1 MNERIMRRL
10 MKIDQRVGIV
20 GGNGWLGSAMAQ
32 AALSTGVL
40 TPENLTISSRSG
52 IGDALKT
59 SGANWTSNNEELV
72 KRSDLVVLS
81 VRPAQFSQIAANLS
95 GKLVV
100 SVMAGISCSEIASQ
114 THASRIVRA
123 MPNAA
128 AAIRKSFTPWF
139 ATKNVSAADRAAVQ
153 TFFEACGEPA
163 EVQAESDIDYCAVM
177 TGTGAAFPSLLAEAM
192 ITNAI
197 AHGLPPGFAAKA
209 AKGVICNA
217 SQLLANPNES
227 SARIVREMI
236 DYGGLTA
243 AALKTML
250 ARGFNEAVS
259 AGFEAALAR
268 GLSLASEGK
277 LMKGKQSN
285 G

>member
-1 MNERIMRRL
+1 MRL
-10 MKIDQRVGIV
+10 MKIDRRVGIV

-40 TPENLTISSRSG
+40 TPNNLTISSRSG
-52 IGDALKT
+52 LGDALKQ
-59 SGANWTSNNEELV
+59 SGAHWTSDNEELV
-72 KRSDLVVLS
+72 RRSDLVVLS
-81 VRPAQFSQIAANLS
+81 IRPAQFSQIAADMS

-100 SVMAGISCSEIASQ
+100 SVMAGISCNEIALRTRARQ
-114 THASRIVRA
+114 IVRA

-139 ATKNVSAADRAAVQ
+139 ATEDVSPADRTTVQ
-153 TFFEACGEPA
+153 AFFAACGEPA
-163 EVQAESDIDYCAVM
+163 EAPAEFDIDYCAVM

-192 ITNAI
+192 IADAVT
-197 AHGLPPGFAAKA
+197 HGLQPDFAAKA

-227 SARIVREMI
+227 SARIVSEMI

-243 AALKTML
+243 AALETML
-250 ARGFNEAVS
+250 ARGFNEVVS
-259 AGFEAALAR
+259 AGFAAALAR
-268 GLSLASEGK
+268 GMNIASKQIEGN
-277 LMKGKQSN
+277 GSN
-285 G
+285 AKNCSA

>member
-1 MNERIMRRL
+1 MRV
-10 MKIDQRVGIV
+10 DQKVGII

-32 AALSTGVL
+32 AALSAGVL
-40 TPENLTISSRSG
+40 SPGNLTISSRSG
-52 IGDALKT
+52 PGDALKN
-59 SGANWTSNNEELV
+59 SGAYWTSDNEELAR
-72 KRSDLVVLS
+72 RSALVVLS
-81 VRPAQFSQIAANLS
+81 VRPGQFGQIAANLS

-100 SVMAGISCSEIASQ
+100 SVMAGVSCNEIAAQ

-139 ATKNVSAADRAAVQ
+139 ATNDVTPADRAAVQ

-163 EVQAESDIDYCAVM
+163 EVQAESHIDYCAVL

-192 ITNAI
+192 IADAL
-197 AHGLPPGFAAKA
+197 AHGLSPDFATKA
-209 AKGVICNA
+209 AKGVICGA
-217 SQLLANPNES
+217 SQLLAKPGES
-227 SARIVREMI
+227 SQRIVREMI

-243 AALKTML
+243 AALTTML

-259 AGFEAALAR
+259 AGFEAGLER
-268 GLSLASEGK
+268 GLSLASENTVMRRK
-277 LMKGKQSN
+277 AN

>member
-1 MNERIMRRL
+1 MR
-10 MKIDQRVGIV
+10 IDQRVGII
-20 GGNGWLGSAMAQ
+20 GGNGWLGSALAQ

-40 TPENLTISSRSG
+40 TPGNLTISSRSG
-52 IGDALKT
+52 LGDALKG
-59 SGANWTSNNEELV
+59 SGAYWTSDNEELV
-72 KRSDLVVLS
+72 RRSDFVVLS
-81 VRPAQFSQIAANLS
+81 IRPAQFSRIAANMS
-95 GKLVV
+95 GKLAV
-100 SVMAGISCSEIASQ
+100 SVMAGISCDEIASR
-114 THASRIVRA
+114 TGASRIVRA

-139 ATKNVSAADRAAVQ
+139 ATKDVSPTDRAAVQ
-153 TFFEACGEPA
+153 TFFAACGEPA
-163 EVQAESDIDYCAVM
+163 EVRAETDIDYCAVM

-192 ITNAI
+192 IADAI
-197 AHGLPPGFAAKA
+197 AHGLEPDFAAKA
-209 AKGVICNA
+209 AKSVICNG

-243 AALKTML
+243 AALETML

-268 GLSLASEGK
+268 GMTIASETI
-277 LMKGKQSN
+277 
-285 G
+285 